1 MSKVLVIVESPNKI
15 KKLQPYLGPG
25 YIVKASVGHFRAL
38 TSLKDIDIEN
48 NYKPKYSIEPKKASV
63 VSDLRRAAKMCN
75 GRVLIATDPD
85 REGEAIGWHI
95 AQILGLDLTK
105 KNRISFREI
114 TKKAVLDAVKK
125 PEKLDIALFYAQQG
139 RAVLDLLIGFELSP
153 LVGRYFGRRSGIS
166 AGRVQSVVNK
176 LIIDREKEI
185 RKFASNSYYLVKGTF
200 KHKASFNPENEGKK
214 LSKEENVAVIL
225 DGLLDHHL
233 TWKSSSK
240 DDGSD
245 DEDNDSN
252 EGQNEGRDNSKN
264 YNSNDGDFDS
274 LQEKTEWYLGLCNV
288 SKFKLKS
295 IERKEGKNR
304 PFPPYTTSTLQQDA
318 NRYLGLPAKVCMN
331 YAQKLFE
338 GGHITYHRT
347 DSTTLCED
355 ILAKIKEYVIKKWG
369 QKYQN
374 TRRYKTKSSSAQE
387 AHEAIR
393 PTHIDK
399 ENPNIEDPT
408 ARRLYQL
415 IWRRTV
421 ASQMS
426 DQIVDNLILKIL
438 VCKTKDYFISR
449 MSVTKF
455 PGWKILFTYQNDES
469 DNNNN
474 TSDEEKKNVIDALIG
489 KLKKND
495 IFKYVT
501 ISAEEKCTLPK
512 PRYTEGDLTKKLEK
526 LEIGRPST
534 YASMV
539 SKVLDREYA
548 IKDTRKGESK
558 KTVNFLLE
566 KKELTKNKGSFTTP
580 TEKNKIFPTPL
591 GEKVNTFLMDKFESV
606 INYRFT
612 ADMEKSLDKVS
623 EGKSRWY
630 SEVDNYYQIFHP
642 IVENTSKT
650 IKETGGLGKRKL
662 KDGIY
667 VAHGP
672 HGPYCQ
678 VGENDDPD
686 KRYISLPKTCDL
698 DSITWKE
705 IKAIPS
711 YPKSLGKIDG
721 EEVSLNKGK
730 FGFYLK
736 LGDSNVNIK
745 SDSFGKEFN
754 PANIT
759 LEQAKQCLG
768 ARSKSI
774 CKTKSGHDVMSGP
787 YGWYIRYGKNFVS
800 LPPDYQ
806 DDAKKAKTITEDD
819 IKEFLEKKKKNFG
832 GKKFFGGSSGRN
844 NESNRSNGGKKNGDS
859 GFKKNGN
866 SGFKKNSG
874 NASKVNKKDNGFS
887 NVSIFSK

>member
-63 VSDLRRAAKMCN
+63 VSELRKASRMCG

-125 PEKLDIALFYAQQG
+125 PERLDLNVFYAQQG

-153 LVGRYFGRRSGIS
+153 LVGRHFGRRSGMS

-185 RKFASNSYYLVKGTF
+185 RKFDSNSYYLVKGIF

-214 LSKEENVAVIL
+214 LSKEDNVAIIL
-225 DGLLDHHL
+225 DGLLDHHI

-245 DEDNDSN
+245 DEDVN
-252 EGQNEGRDNSKN
+252 EEEEESGSEKKN

-274 LQEKTEWYLGLCNV
+274 LQEKTEWYLGICNS

-304 PFPPYTTSTLQQDA
+304 PSPPYTTSTLQQDA

-331 YAQKLFE
+331 FAQKLFE

-355 ILAKIKEYVIKKWG
+355 ILTKIKEFILAKWG
-369 QKYQN
+369 EKYQQ
-374 TRRYKTKSSSAQE
+374 TRHYKTKSSSAQE

-393 PTHIDK
+393 PTNINK
-399 ENPNIEDPT
+399 ENPQIEDPT

-415 IWRRTV
+415 IWRRTM

-438 VCKTKDYFISR
+438 VCKAKDYFISR

-455 PGWKILFTYQNDES
+455 PGWKVLFNYQSEDSDNSGS
-469 DNNNN
+469 DNNIN
-474 TSDEEKKNVIDALIG
+474 DKEKKNVIDALIG

-495 IFKYVT
+495 IFKYVSIT
-501 ISAEEKCTLPK
+501 ADEKYTLPK

-548 IKDTRKGESK
+548 IKDTRKGDSK
-558 KTVNFLLE
+558 KTTNFVLE
-566 KKELTKNKGSFTTP
+566 KKEITKNKGSFTTP
-580 TEKNKIFPTPL
+580 TEKNKIFPTQL
-591 GEKVNTFLMDKFESV
+591 GEKVNTFLMDNFESI

-612 ADMEKSLDKVS
+612 ANMEKSLDKVAK
-623 EGKSRWY
+623 GKRRWY
-630 SEVDNYYQIFHP
+630 GEVDNYYKEFHP
-642 IVENTSKT
+642 IVEKTSKT
-650 IKETGGLGKRKL
+650 IKETGGIGKRKL

-667 VAHGP
+667 VAHGRY
-672 HGPYCQ
+672 GLYCQ
-678 VGENDDPD
+678 VGEDRDPD
-686 KRYISLPKTCDL
+686 KRYINLPDNCDL
-698 DSITWKE
+698 DKITWKE
-705 IKAIPS
+705 IKAIPT
-711 YPKSLGKIDG
+711 YPKKLGTVDG
-721 EEVSLNKGK
+721 EEVNLCKGQY
-730 FGFYLK
+730 GFYLK
-736 LGDSNVNIK
+736 YDGSNVNIK
-745 SDSFGKEFN
+745 SDSFGKGFD
-754 PANIT
+754 PVNIT
-759 LEQAKQCLG
+759 LEQAKECLNS
-768 ARSKSI
+768 RSKAV
-774 CKTKSGHDVMSGP
+774 CKTKSGHDVMSGQ
-787 YGWYIRYGKNFVS
+787 YGWYIKYGKEFVG
-800 LPPDYQ
+800 LPAEYQ
-806 DDAKKAKTITEDD
+806 EDVKKAKTITTDD
-819 IKEFLEKKKKNFG
+819 IKDFLEKKK
-832 GKKFFGGSSGRN
+832 
-844 NESNRSNGGKKNGDS
+844 NRKSFS
-859 GFKKNGN
+859 GFKKG
-866 SGFKKNSG
+866 GFKKSNFKKGGTGSGGGRAKKNSNEFA
-874 NASKVNKKDNGFS
+874 NASVFS
-887 NVSIFSK
+887 R

>member
-1 MSKVLVIVESPNKI
+1 MTKILVIVESPNKI
-15 KKLQPYLGPG
+15 KKLQPYLGSG

-38 TSLKDIDIEN
+38 TNLKDIDIEN

-63 VSDLRRAAKMCN
+63 VSDLRKAAKMC
-75 GRVLIATDPD
+75 GGKVLIATDPD

-114 TKKAVLDAVKK
+114 TKKAVLEAIKK
-125 PEKLDIALFYAQQG
+125 PEKLDLDLFYAQQG

-153 LVGRYFGRRSGIS
+153 LVGRHFGRRSGMS

-185 RKFASNSYYLVKGTF
+185 RKFASNSYYLIKGTF

-214 LSKEENVAVIL
+214 LTKEENVAVIL

-245 DEDNDSN
+245 NENDDVENCAKDNV
-252 EGQNEGRDNSKN
+252 KN
-264 YNSNDGDFDS
+264 YNSNDEDFDS
-274 LQEKTEWYLGLCNV
+274 LQEKTEWYLNLCNV

-318 NRYLGLPAKVCMN
+318 NRYLGLPAKICMN
-331 YAQKLFE
+331 FAQKLFE

-355 ILAKIKEYVIKKWG
+355 VLEKIKEYVIKKWG

-426 DQIVDNLILKIL
+426 DQIVDNLILRIL
-438 VCKTKDYFISR
+438 TCKTKDYFISR

-455 PGWKILFTYQNDES
+455 AGWKILFTYQND
-469 DNNNN
+469 DNDGLENDHTTN
-474 TSDEEKKNVIDALIG
+474 EEKKNIIDALIG
-489 KLKKND
+489 KLKKGD
-495 IFKYVT
+495 IFKYMT
-501 ISAEEKCTLPK
+501 ITAEEKYTLPK

-558 KTVNFLLE
+558 TTINFTLE
-566 KKELTKNKGSFTTP
+566 KKELTKYKSSFTTP
-580 TEKNKIFPTPL
+580 TEKNKIFPTPV

-623 EGKSRWY
+623 KGKTKWY
-630 SEVDNYYQIFHP
+630 SEVDNYYNIFHP
-642 IVENTSKT
+642 IVEKTSKT
-650 IKETGGLGKRKL
+650 IKETGGIGKRKL

-667 VAHGP
+667 VAHGK

-678 VGENDDPD
+678 IGENDDPD
-686 KRYISLPKTCDL
+686 KRYITLPKNCDL
-698 DSITWKE
+698 DTITWKE
-705 IKAIPS
+705 IKTIPT
-711 YPKSLGKIDG
+711 YPKSLGNIDT
-721 EEVSLNKGK
+721 EEIKLCKGK
-730 FGFYLK
+730 YGFYLK
-736 LGDSNVNIK
+736 VGDSNVNIK
-745 SDSFGKEFN
+745 SELFGKEFN

-759 LEQAKQCLG
+759 LEQAKKCLES
-768 ARSKSI
+768 RSKSI
-774 CKTKSGHDVMSGP
+774 CKTKSGHDVMSGQ
-787 YGWYIRYGKNFVS
+787 YGWYIRYGKNFVG
-800 LPPDYQ
+800 LPSEYQ
-806 DDAKKAKTITEDD
+806 DDAKKAKTITEND

-832 GKKFFGGSSGRN
+832 NKNFFSGSSNYRQ
-844 NESNRSNGGKKNGDS
+844 
-859 GFKKNGN
+859 
-866 SGFKKNSG
+866 KNSPNKTNNNG
-874 NASKVNKKDNGFS
+874 KKKDNGFS
-887 NVSIFSK
+887 NISIFSK